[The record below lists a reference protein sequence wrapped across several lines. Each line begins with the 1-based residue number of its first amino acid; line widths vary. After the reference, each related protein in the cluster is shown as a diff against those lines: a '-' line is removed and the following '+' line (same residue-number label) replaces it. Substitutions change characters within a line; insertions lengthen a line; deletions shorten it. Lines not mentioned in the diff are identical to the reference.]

1 MRSLTA
7 SATCSHGLLSIPKL
21 SSVVRASCPPAV
33 CVLTAV
39 ARSRLPQACRVL
51 RARLRQLH
59 IAVHKTRSALPTSPR
74 VRKIVRRDINESG
87 HGACARLAP
96 GPGAPR
102 IGVHLPPCRSST
114 TQRPVRF
121 TKGNFSCVRGQSGD
135 FDRISFLV
143 NSVWCGGTIGTR
155 QAAKTLV
162 LAPTFPSFSVTKIF
176 PPSTLKNQKV
186 CGTHL
191 GCAARL
197 GATRARL
204 HPAPAPDAGPNPR
217 GSCTPCAQ
225 AEVTSRARCPLRA
238 HACRAIHSA
247 GPVPARPRASQN
259 VRAPPPLAHL
269 SPPACMRQGPAGRL
283 TSAGTGVQFETSSR
297 FARLF
302 LFFAH
307 TELPRRPPRSLQTQP
322 TS

>member
-1 MRSLTA
+1 
-7 SATCSHGLLSIPKL
+7 
-21 SSVVRASCPPAV
+21 VVRASCPPAV

-162 LAPTFPSFSVTKIF
+162 LAPTFPSFSVTKIA
-176 PPSTLKNQKV
+176 PSTLKNQKV

-204 HPAPAPDAGPNPR
+204 HPAPAPDAGPNPH

-225 AEVTSRARCPLRA
+225 AEGTSRARCQQPQQSFPPCLERWCA
-238 HACRAIHSA
+238 QSHAGGR
-247 GPVPARPRASQN
+247 G
-259 VRAPPPLAHL
+259 RAPPRL
-269 SPPACMRQGPAGRL
+269 SVRRPAGQSIAPARAL
-283 TSAGTGVQFETSSR
+283 CAPSPRARAPRKMSA
-297 FARLF
+297 
-302 LFFAH
+302 
-307 TELPRRPPRSLQTQP
+307 RPPRSH
-322 TS
+322 TSHRPDACARGLRGG

>member
-143 NSVWCGGTIGTR
+143 NSHISSVPRELT
-155 QAAKTLV
+155 KYNLD
-162 LAPTFPSFSVTKIF
+162 LEFFSK
-176 PPSTLKNQKV
+176 S
-186 CGTHL
+186 L
-191 GCAARL
+191 GAARL
-197 GATRARL
+197 RNTRAP

-322 TS
+322 PS